1 MVEDPIPGRGLR
13 VGDRIEVRFADA
25 IPRHGRV
32 KRMFRSG
39 ALTVVLDR
47 PMSRGRQTHIEPHQ
61 VNVRP
66 TTATQDELF

>member
-1 MVEDPIPGRGLR
+1 MEDPIPGRGLR
-13 VGDRIEVRFADA
+13 VGDRIELQFSGG

>member
-1 MVEDPIPGRGLR
+1 MEDPIPGRGLR
-13 VGDRIEVRFADA
+13 VGDRIEVQYADD

-47 PMSRGRQTHIEPHQ
+47 PMSRGRQTHVEPHQ
-61 VNVRP
+61 INTRP
-66 TTATQDELF
+66 TAATQDALF